1 MKRPLPLQKGSCP
14 LLPKGLTKFHF
25 NDNGS
30 SSVEAALK
38 IAFQYQLQTGHGERT
53 RFMCLSDGYHGETIG
68 ALSVGS
74 MDQFARLYQ
83 PMMMD
88 NIHVKAPDC
97 YRCPFHKTR
106 ENCQGDCIQYAEET
120 FAQSAK
126 ETCALIVEPLLQ
138 GCAGMRVY
146 PAVYL
151 KNCGR
156 CAMPIMCFLSVMK
169 LPRDLAGRENYLPV
183 TMQESRRIS

>member
-1 MKRPLPLQKGSCP
+1 MDLPRLRPPSRLPSSINSRQATVNGPASC
-14 LLPKGLTKFHF
+14 
-25 NDNGS
+25 
-30 SSVEAALK
+30 
-38 IAFQYQLQTGHGERT
+38 AFPMGITARP
-53 RFMCLSDGYHGETIG
+53 SG

-97 YRCPFHKTR
+97 YRCLFIRRGKTAR
-106 ENCQGDCIQYAEET
+106 ETASSTRRNPLPNLP
-120 FAQSAK
+120 K

-169 LPRDLAGRENYLPV
+169 LPRDLAGRKTICL
-183 TMQESRRIS
+183 